1 MRWRTQKEVFEGK
14 GQFICGAKGCDKKAG
29 LRSFEVRSHVSNRCS
44 SKLNLSWQVN
54 FAYEEE
60 KLKKNALVKLR
71 LCPECGQKLNY
82 KHLKRLR
89 KEDVRQW

>member
-1 MRWRTQKEVFEGK
+1 MS
-14 GQFICGAKGCDKKAG
+14 
-29 LRSFEVRSHVSNRCS
+29 L
-44 SKLNLSWQVN
+44 WQVN

-60 KLKKNALVKLR
+60 KVKKNALVKLR

-89 KEDVRQW
+89 KEEVRLIANDPLELTVLSCRRRRNRRLLG